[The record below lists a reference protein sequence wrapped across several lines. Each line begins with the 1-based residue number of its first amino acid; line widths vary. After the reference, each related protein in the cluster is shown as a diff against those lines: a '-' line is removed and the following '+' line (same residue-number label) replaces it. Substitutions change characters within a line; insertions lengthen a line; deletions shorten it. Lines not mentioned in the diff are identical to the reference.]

1 MGKNNIYKHSFLIIS
16 SEFLGQGHNVN
27 LLVGMEGG
35 ETKDTRVLWNGRT
48 NGIIERESFWIER
61 QHTDWCVQ

>member
-1 MGKNNIYKHSFLIIS
+1 MGKNNIYKHFFLIMS

-35 ETKDTRVLWNGRT
+35 ETKDTRVL
-48 NGIIERESFWIER
+48 
-61 QHTDWCVQ
+61 